1 MQGPYEWQM
10 MDAWL
15 ANGFV
20 GEDLLVNRA
29 GDSEWIALRDMAA
42 KRAREGPRAP
52 RSRGGA
58 APPPAPR
65 PRTDAADPGTAAND
79 KRRSEEEDLSSPRG
93 GALADE
99 SARKRT
105 VAVSSRYTESVDA
118 RIRRMV
124 AEGKFGPALT
134 RLATGGGKAGDS
146 AAGGGGLGDPRRG
159 SPAPGAGAPATDAKG
174 SKRKAPRD
182 AEAPAAGGATK
193 KRATDSAG
201 EKVSQKGEK
210 EESARKNEWRH
221 ADGYA
226 QLPVFEPAKP
236 VEVPSRESEKATP
249 DPRKKKEGKTDGE
262 KPLVDLPVPAW
273 CVEDAI
279 EKRRRASDFDRGG
292 PRPAADTKADDSDG
306 EGSDVSWS
314 ALPGTGEPVE
324 LVEERNRAKQEAM
337 RAANADILASE
348 AAEAAAAAARA
359 ARAAAAEPSPPA
371 DAAGAARL
379 ALEAETA
386 MCARDPDRGEWRVPV
401 PSDGWRWRDDGVDAE
416 TLRREMDEAEYS
428 GPRRVVARRETDD
441 AFRVFGVPGYGEALR
456 GVALDVPTGGS
467 GNVSSDSKARSELK
481 DSELSDSFA
490 RSASKESKESK
501 QSRGGGLV
509 KTAVFSA
516 KRASSDEIRAWF
528 ASTTSTTSP
537 KSPAAFPESERAGRA
552 DRATGGDTD
561 GDLQNRAGDIEAF
574 RASAANLG
582 AGVSASEWFEAF
594 TKDVALAVGEA
605 RRPAKTP
612 AFFGAEV
619 PAAGE
624 KSEKSEKSKTKPV
637 VATMAPSEAQEGA
650 CARVMGAL
658 HDAVMR
664 QRARVFYELIRDD
677 IKRYA

>member
-65 PRTDAADPGTAAND
+65 PNANAADPGTAAKD
-79 KRRSEEEDLSSPRG
+79 VRRSEEDPSSPRG
-93 GALADE
+93 GALADDGRDGDG
-99 SARKRT
+99 SLPRKRT

-118 RIRRMV
+118 RVRRMV

-134 RLATGGGKAGDS
+134 RLAAGGGKAGDA

-159 SPAPGAGAPATDAKG
+159 SPAPGSGAPATEAKG
-174 SKRKAPRD
+174 SKRKAPQG

-201 EKVSQKGEK
+201 EKTSRKGEK
-210 EESARKNEWRH
+210 EASARKNEWRH
-221 ADGYA
+221 AGGYA

-249 DPRKKKEGKTDGE
+249 DPRKKKEGTDGE
-262 KPLVDLPVPAW
+262 KPLADLPVPAW

-324 LVEERNRAKQEAM
+324 LVEERKKAKQEAM

-416 TLRREMDEAEYS
+416 TLRREMDEAEGS

-456 GVALDVPTGGS
+456 GVALDV
-467 GNVSSDSKARSELK
+467 DSRTLTR
-481 DSELSDSFA
+481 DQQDQQSFA
-490 RSASKESKESK
+490 QHSAPKETS
-501 QSRGGGLV
+501 SRGGGFV
-509 KTAVFSA
+509 KNAVSSA
-516 KRASSDEIRAWF
+516 KRASPDEIRAWF
-528 ASTTSTTSP
+528 ASTTSSASP

-561 GDLQNRAGDIEAF
+561 GDLQRAGDMEAF
-574 RASAANLG
+574 RASAASLG

-605 RRPAKTP
+605 RRPAKE

-619 PAAGE
+619 PAAGD
-624 KSEKSEKSKTKPV
+624 KSDTKTKPV